1 MEGLFWVEF
10 LGNLKNRSNGP
21 FHILG
26 FGIFATSEIYGTHLD
41 ASVSSSQYERCKFG
55 AIGYYGDLNRAKN
68 IEKSKFQRSAA

>member
-1 MEGLFWVEF
+1 MAKG
-10 LGNLKNRSNGP
+10 R

-55 AIGYYGDLNRAKN
+55 AIGYSGDLNHAKN
-68 IEKSKFQRSAA
+68 IAKSKFQGSAA